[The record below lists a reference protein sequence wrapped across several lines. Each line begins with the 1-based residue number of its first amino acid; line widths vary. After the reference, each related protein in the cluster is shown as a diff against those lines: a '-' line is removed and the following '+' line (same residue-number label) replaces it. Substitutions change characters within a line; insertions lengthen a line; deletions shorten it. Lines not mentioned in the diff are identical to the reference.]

1 MAIIFKSA
9 LLFILLIFVEVQ
21 SSIIRDQEVK
31 SEIEFENMHKVAE
44 LNNQCK
50 AVGIFKMDCNLCF
63 CASIGKTSVCSNETC
78 SNLVEPDSI
87 QIALTKSEIIK
98 YMGFLG
104 LESSSSEKEEFL
116 DESGKCLKS
125 GNFIDKCNKCICVT
139 GFFRACTLAL
149 CPEIN

>member
-1 MAIIFKSA
+1 MAIIFKTA

-31 SEIEFENMHKVAE
+31 SEIEFQNMHKVAE
-44 LNNQCK
+44 FNNQCK

-87 QIALTKSEIIK
+87 QTALTKSEIIK
-98 YMGFLG
+98 YMG

-125 GNFIDKCNKCICVT
+125 GNFINKCNKCICVI
-139 GFFRACTLAL
+139 GFISACTLAL